1 MEAIT
6 RYLGGLRFESE
17 SRGHKVLTDQP
28 VENGG
33 EDAGMTPPELLLA
46 SLGTCAGFYAAQ
58 YLRVHKLPA
67 DDLVVRVQA
76 QKDSQPARLGS
87 FHIDVECRSA
97 EDPRHHEGLI
107 RAVKKCL
114 IHNTLTIP
122 PAIDIAVHSP
132 QLEEA
137 IAG

>member
-1 MEAIT
+1 MEAII
-6 RYLGGLRFESE
+6 RYLGGVRFESE

-58 YLRVHKLPA
+58 YLRVHKLPV
-67 DDLVVRVQA
+67 DGLTVRVQA

-87 FHIDVECRSA
+87 FHIEIECPAA
-97 EDPRHHEGLI
+97 EAPKHQEGLL
-107 RAVKKCL
+107 RAAKKCL

-122 PAIDIAVHSP
+122 PSIDIAVHAP
-132 QLEEA
+132 QIEEA